1 MSLTTIGS
9 INTQLATLRSGANFG
24 NVLSIGDT
32 VKKQVNTLESTTLG
46 VDVGENKAGFETVTV
61 TAAPPG
67 LGANVEETKTVSST
81 PAGSGAAPVARLTED
96 VPGVDLKTTPNSS
109 DLSKGASILGTSPKE
124 VLNKIVIT
132 TPTPEGVKAALL
144 AAGQDVSSGVMSN
157 ILNEIVPTDL
167 QENIDSIID
176 NTFGEVQE
184 TIQNAIDTAQGSV
197 DNLLGGLTGNLLQ
210 DVVLK
215 VNQAS
220 LEPIVALGVDTTI
233 AQQAFNTVV
242 GGTANKLVE
251 AAELIAAN
259 QINEVLLSVP
269 EIEKVL
275 SFLNISVAGQIQ
287 SGLGIR
293 PERVAYDTRSNANTW
308 NGAST
313 EPFQFTK
320 VTSAEEVAIEFG
332 KSTREMTEVVFFA
345 YETAPNQVFTA
356 SDIHVM
362 ENTVG
367 GDGISMHY
375 VILPNGL
382 VQRGRP
388 LTKVSSGLEGHTDYA
403 VYVGIIRH
411 KDAVV
416 TAKQVTSINA
426 ISKAFYAA
434 VPGGQLLAASEID
447 EEYPNPGIDIAK
459 IVTNNGKQ
467 NLGVTNQAYSSQQ
480 LIEAAQMF
488 YEQQFDPAIDALPTL
503 PETVSA

>member
-1 MSLTTIGS
+1 MALTTIGS
-9 INTQLATLRSGANFG
+9 INTQLATLKSGANFG
-24 NVLSIGDT
+24 KVLEVGNT
-32 VKKQVNTLESTTLG
+32 VTKKVNTLESSVLG
-46 VDVGENKAGFETVTV
+46 VEVGEKKAGFETITV

-67 LGANVEETKTVSST
+67 LGANADEEKNVSSS
-81 PAGSGAAPVARLTED
+81 PAGSGAAPIARLTED

-109 DLSKGASILGTSPKE
+109 DLTKAASILGTSPKE

-167 QENIDSIID
+167 IGNVDSII
-176 NTFGEVQE
+176 NETFGGVQE
-184 TIQNAIDTAQGSV
+184 SIQNAIDTAQGSV
-197 DNLLGGLTGNLLQ
+197 DNLLGGLTGNLIQ

-233 AQQAFNTVV
+233 AQQAFNTIV
-242 GGTANKLVE
+242 GDTANKLVD

-259 QINEVLLSVP
+259 QISGALLSVP

-275 SFLNISVAGQIQ
+275 SFLNISVAGQVQ
-287 SGLGIR
+287 GGLGVR
-293 PERVAYDTRSNANTW
+293 PDRVAYDTRSNANGW
-308 NGAST
+308 QGAST

-320 VTSAEEVAIEFG
+320 VTSSEEIGIEMS
-332 KSTREMTEVVFFA
+332 KATREMTEVVFFA
-345 YETAPNQVFTA
+345 YETEPNQVLTA
-356 SDIHVM
+356 SDIHTM
-362 ENTVG
+362 ENRVG

-375 VILPNGL
+375 IILPNGL

-388 LTKVSSGLEGHTDYA
+388 LTKLPAGLEGHTDYA
-403 VYVGIIRH
+403 VYVGIVRH

-416 TAKQVTSINA
+416 SAKQVTSINA

-434 VPGGQLLAASEID
+434 VPGGQLFAASDID
-447 EEYPNPGIDIAK
+447 EEYPTPGIDIAK
-459 IVTNNGKQ
+459 IVSNNGKQ

-488 YEQQFDPAIDALPTL
+488 NEQQFDPAIDALPTL
-503 PETVSA
+503 PETVSV